1 MELIEIGSPEWAGLV
16 EHCKQA
22 ASRGAWD
29 VADDALQAAPEG
41 CPDVAGRLRRFAE
54 DTELAFGTIQ
64 ERRLTAIRWPKP
76 SRLDRVSFEVHSVIR
91 DHPDREELIKQ
102 ATSVTHARQLL
113 GRSTESRS
121 PEERKEQQLQ
131 RRLLDVVGEM
141 ANAEQSLRSAAR
153 IVGGEDFTEE
163 QRELLSERLGEVQT
177 RVNQLSDVIAGMS
190 LDQALA
196 TILGPGD

>member
-1 MELIEIGSPEWAGLV
+1 MNLIEVGSPEWADLV

-29 VADDALQAAPEG
+29 VADDALKAAPEE
-41 CPDVAGRLRRFAE
+41 CSDAAGRLRRFAE
-54 DTELAFGTIQ
+54 DTELALDTIKA
-64 ERRLTAIRWPKP
+64 RRLAAIRWPE
-76 SRLDRVSFEVHSVIR
+76 DRRRYSVSFEVHRVLM
-91 DHPDREELIKQ
+91 DHPEREDLIKQ

-113 GRSTESRS
+113 GQSAESRS

-153 IVGGEDFTEE
+153 IVGSEDFTEE